1 MHVNLSAID
10 KVRELH
16 VNLSAIDKVRELH
29 VNLSAIDKVTHTHTE
44 LFSDGAARK
53 IEFSLSLKRVDKSLV
68 AIYGD
73 MKTQA
78 DNLVTSASDW
88 LGGLAG

>member
-1 MHVNLSAID
+1 MSGIKTAD
-10 KVRELH
+10 
-16 VNLSAIDKVRELH
+16 
-29 VNLSAIDKVTHTHTE
+29 VTASDSITATVPVVLVKASTHTE

-53 IEFSLSLKRVDKSLV
+53 IEFSLSLKRVDKSLS

-73 MKTQA
+73 LKTQA
-78 DNLVTSASDW
+78 DNLVTSAGNW